1 MHLYMIRH
9 GESHVNL
16 QDWDE
21 GNLDVGLTELG
32 RRQAAALAAWLPSEL
47 PHIDGFYASTMNRAR
62 ETAEIL
68 VDACGCPIRFDDR
81 LREIGDNRADHSPW
95 PKDQLPREYAD
106 FWSTERPFSSIF
118 PTVEGGE
125 TLMHFRTRI
134 GQFIEEMVA
143 QHRDEVVVAVC
154 HSGVIEMTFDH
165 IFNIGP
171 WRRCEVWS
179 DNTGITCFQ
188 YVAHPGRETWRLR
201 YHNRVDHLRG
211 RGT

>member
-32 RRQAAALAAWLPSEL
+32 WRQAAALAAWLPREL
-47 PHIDGFYASTMNRAR
+47 PHIDGFYASTMSRAR
-62 ETAEIL
+62 ETAEVL
-68 VDACGCPIRFDDR
+68 ADAYGYSIRFDDR
-81 LREIGDNRADHSPW
+81 LREIGNNRADHSPW

-106 FWSTERPFSSIF
+106 YWSTERPFSSIF

-134 GQFIEEMVA
+134 GQYLEEMVDH
-143 QHRDEVVVAVC
+143 HRDEVVVAVC
-154 HSGVIEMTFDH
+154 HGGVIEMTFDH
-165 IFNIGP
+165 MFNVGP
-171 WRRCEVWS
+171 WRHCEVWN
-179 DNTGITCFQ
+179 DNTGITYFQ
-188 YVAHPGRETWRLR
+188 YVAHPGRESWRLR